1 MRRSDVPIMNG
12 PPAGGAAAGIVDEH
26 IDELEGSPGE
36 ALYLA
41 DVSKRFGATRAL
53 DRVSLQLKAGEVHG
67 LVGSNGSGKS
77 TLVKIVVGVHTPD
90 SGYARLAGSRC
101 DLPLSPAER
110 RGIAVIHQDLGL
122 VDGISALENLIV
134 TTAFGAGP
142 GRPIRW
148 TRQAKSVRAL
158 LDRMELEID
167 LNAEVAALA
176 PGQRTLL
183 AVCRALLELQRAR
196 DTDGGDQ
203 GHVLILDEPTAALS
217 DAESE
222 AVWAVLR
229 RISSAGGSALL
240 ITHHLHEV
248 LEHCDRVTVLR
259 DGRRVVTASCA
270 GLDEGALVHSMLGV
284 AAPSR
289 EQSRRPA
296 AVSKRR
302 RDVLAATDLRG
313 HTLHGLSLGLGAGE
327 IVGIVGLLGMGQD
340 ELPYMLAGS
349 LRASGGAVTVDGRE
363 LPTGDPRAA
372 RKAGLVLIPQN
383 RHRDGLWIEADGAEN
398 LGIVQQRRFM
408 RAGIYRRRL
417 ELSSA
422 EQWFNRLGVRP
433 VAPALALSGFSGG
446 NQQKVLLAKW
456 LQTEPRVIVLH
467 EPTQGVDVG
476 AKLEIH
482 NLLRRYASESGVA
495 ICLCSTDL
503 EETEEMCDRVIVLRY
518 GRAAGELT
526 GTDIR
531 SHAILGLANAG

>member
-1 MRRSDVPIMNG
+1 MERRHVSTESRPIDRDFVAEM
-12 PPAGGAAAGIVDEH
+12 VDEH
-26 IDELEGSPGE
+26 IDAAEASAAE
-36 ALYLA
+36 ALYL
-41 DVSKRFGATRAL
+41 DNVSKRFGATQAL
-53 DRVSLQLKAGEVHG
+53 DRVSLQLNAGEVHG

-90 SGYARLAGSRC
+90 SGQARLGGQRC
-101 DLPLSPAER
+101 ELPLSPAER

-122 VDGISALENLIV
+122 VDGLSALENLIA
-134 TTAFGAGP
+134 TTRFGAAA

-148 TRQAKSVRAL
+148 SAQAKAVTAL
-158 LDRMELEID
+158 LERMELEID
-167 LNAEVAALA
+167 LRTEVGGLA
-176 PGQRTLL
+176 PGQKTLL
-183 AVCRALLELQRAR
+183 AVSRALLELQHAR
-196 DTDGGDQ
+196 DIDGGER

-217 DAESE
+217 DTESE

-259 DGRRVVTASCA
+259 DGRRVITASCA
-270 GLDEGALVHSMLGV
+270 GLSENVLVHSMLGE

-289 EQSRRPA
+289 AGRRSV
-296 AVSKRR
+296 AVRR
-302 RDVLAATDLRG
+302 ADHDVLAVSDLHGR
-313 HTLHGLSLGLGAGE
+313 TIHGLSFALAPGE
-327 IVGIVGLLGMGQD
+327 VVGIVGLLGMGQD

-349 LRASGGAVTVDGRE
+349 VRASSGAVRIDGRRLPNGDLRAAHR
-363 LPTGDPRAA
+363 
-372 RKAGLVLIPQN
+372 AGLVLIPQN

-398 LGIVQQRRFM
+398 LGIVHPRRFM
-408 RAGIYRRRL
+408 RTGIYRRRL
-417 ELSSA
+417 ELASA
-422 EQWFNRLGVRP
+422 GKWFGRFDVRP
-433 VAPALALSGFSGG
+433 AAPALVLSGFSGG

-456 LQTEPRVIVLH
+456 LQTQPRVIVLH

-482 NLLRRYASESGVA
+482 NLLRQYASESGAA

-518 GRAAGELT
+518 GKAAGELT
-526 GTDIR
+526 GADIR